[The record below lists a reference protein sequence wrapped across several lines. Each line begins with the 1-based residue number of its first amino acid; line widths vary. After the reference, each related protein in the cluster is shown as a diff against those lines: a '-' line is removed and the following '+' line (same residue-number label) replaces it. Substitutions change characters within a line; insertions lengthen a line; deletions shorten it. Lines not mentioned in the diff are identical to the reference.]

1 MSKTITGVLAILLAQ
16 FMSVEEINTI
26 MTAVGIVLAYYGRYS
41 LGDITWYGTRK

>member
-26 MTAVGIVLAYYGRYS
+26 MTAIGIVLAYYGRYS